1 MKTLIVVD
9 VVQEEELRE
18 NMMMMTWLYLCRRRS
33 GKITSIP
40 RLTTGKSKRQIV
52 PCQSLIIK
60 RLMTSSQ
67 KLLHLRLLK
76 YFIER
81 KFELSGAF
89 CSANFILF
97 WRRQHLA
104 QVERQNKCCKHN
116 VESQFVTKP
125 WVCGCPPKLEH
136 YSHMMTYKAGW
147 RAYILSKGKEMHS
160 RHRDCVGPTHP
171 PTQSPPQRLLSPTF
185 VWKQISTGA
194 YGFPPAHMDFIQ
206 YMWIS
211 TNAYGLQPT
220 STLKF

>member
-1 MKTLIVVD
+1 
-9 VVQEEELRE
+9 
-18 NMMMMTWLYLCRRRS
+18 MTWLYLCRRRS

-76 YFIER
+76 YLKDNEHFIER
-81 KFELSGAF
+81 KFEFSSAF
-89 CSANFILF
+89 CSDNFILF
-97 WRRQHLA
+97 CRRQHWA
-104 QVERQNKCCKHN
+104 QERQNKCCEHN

-147 RAYILSKGKEMHS
+147 RAYILSKGEEMHS

-194 YGFPPAHMDFIQ
+194 YGFPPARLGFIQ
-206 YMWIS
+206 HICII
-211 TNAYGLQPT
+211 TNAYGFQPT
-220 STLKF
+220 ITLRF

>member
-1 MKTLIVVD
+1 MILKCCLSYNC
-9 VVQEEELRE
+9 QCSF
-18 NMMMMTWLYLCRRRS
+18 WSLYLVDISLRRTLNYQVHFVQL
-33 GKITSIP
+33 TS
-40 RLTTGKSKRQIV
+40 
-52 PCQSLIIK
+52 
-60 RLMTSSQ
+60 
-67 KLLHLRLLK
+67 
-76 YFIER
+76 
-81 KFELSGAF
+81 
-89 CSANFILF
+89 LF
-97 WRRQHLA
+97 WRRQNWA
-104 QVERQNKCCKHN
+104 QERQNKCCEHS

-206 YMWIS
+206 HMWIS
-211 TNAYGLQPT
+211 TNAYGFQPT
-220 STLKF
+220 STLRF

>member
-97 WRRQHLA
+97 WRRQHWA
-104 QVERQNKCCKHN
+104 QERHNKCCEHN

-206 YMWIS
+206 HMWIS
-211 TNAYGLQPT
+211 TNAYGFQPT
-220 STLKF
+220 STWRF